1 MPKIAL
7 PNKGRL
13 SDDVRSLLRDA
24 GLDVSLGDD
33 RSLMVPMAEDFL
45 AIFVRAQDI
54 PGLVADGAADAG
66 ITGLDCIEESGRAL
80 ELRADLGLGRCRLS
94 LAVPL
99 GRNITQASELPDNA
113 RVATSFPNLTRRYF
127 EARGKPIEVVEVS
140 GAAEVAPLLGVA
152 DAIVDL
158 VATGSTLR
166 SNGLSEVTTLLTSTA
181 QLVSRPGSAIESA
194 VERSIA
200 DLALALGSVVRAR
213 GKRYLMANVPR
224 AALRGRGHASRAQWS
239 HRCRRR
245 RRSLRCR
252 ARSGGQE
259 RRLSDDGGAEDA
271 RMRRDPRHADRKV
284 DVMSLRPRFIGRVA
298 TLDETA
304 RAKLMRRT
312 GSGPDHNVAARVGSS
327 VSGRKPPWSASYT
340 TLQWASSGRP
350 SSRSANPRKRG

>member
-224 AALRGRGHASRAQWS
+224 AALRAV
-239 HRCRRR
+239 
-245 RRSLRCR
+245 
-252 ARSGGQE
+252 
-259 RRLSDDGGAEDA
+259 ED
-271 RMRRDPRHADRKV
+271 MLPGLNGPTVV
-284 DVMSLRPRFIGRVA
+284 DVAGARFVAVHAVVDKSDVYRTTVALKTLGCEGILVTRIERLMS
-298 TLDETA
+298 
-304 RAKLMRRT
+304 
-312 GSGPDHNVAARVGSS
+312 
-327 VSGRKPPWSASYT
+327 
-340 TLQWASSGRP
+340 
-350 SSRSANPRKRG
+350 